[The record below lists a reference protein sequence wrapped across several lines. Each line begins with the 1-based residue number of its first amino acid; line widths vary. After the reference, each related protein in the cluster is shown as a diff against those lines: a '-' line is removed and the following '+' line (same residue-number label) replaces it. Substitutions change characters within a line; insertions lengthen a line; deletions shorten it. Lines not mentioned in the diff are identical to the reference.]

1 MDIDTL
7 RKLDG
12 KLHSPAAGVVGLS
25 VGSSDL
31 YHFFSQETSDIDDIH
46 NHRRSFT
53 SNVIKG
59 TIRNNIFDIVDDPD
73 STKCV
78 MKGMC
83 LKFCKATQNMCSRNI
98 PTTRQ
103 NVATNIIA
111 SFDTTEGQRYFLD
124 YTTFHNLELL
134 TPVVI
139 THVQWGEMKQT
150 EPEFIRDTGNNIY
163 CEHLQNISDNDM
175 WEIIDTTLEYKD
187 EQPC

>member
-59 TIRNNIFDIVDDPD
+59 TIRNNIFDITIRNNIFDIIDDPD

-124 YTTFHNLELL
+124 Y
-134 TPVVI
+134 
-139 THVQWGEMKQT
+139 
-150 EPEFIRDTGNNIY
+150 
-163 CEHLQNISDNDM
+163 S
-175 WEIIDTTLEYKD
+175 
-187 EQPC
+187 